1 MEGMLTSIVV
11 VAAGVFVIVRICM
24 RSRAAVIK
32 SPRIGFLDFSGGEL
46 AGQLLEDK
54 AAFGSLF
61 ESNPESISTPPQC
74 DVLLLYCRIGPE
86 GTIEGSHHGLRE
98 LIRDSGAVVVV
109 IASENTGPQYVAAMK
124 KTGYGNANLVMT
136 FNRKG
141 PVFGQF
147 FYKLFGLMKKGKSM
161 PMAWVRLV
169 PQSHGREQPNCP
181 DALFVCEAGPISFR

>member
-1 MEGMLTSIVV
+1 MEGMLTSIIV
-11 VAAGVFVIVRICM
+11 VAAGVFVIVRIFM

-61 ESNPESISTPPQC
+61 ESNADSISTPPQC
-74 DVLLLYCRIGPE
+74 DVLFLYCRIGPE

-109 IASENTGPQYVAAMK
+109 IASENTGPQY
-124 KTGYGNANLVMT
+124 GEEN
-136 FNRKG
+136 
-141 PVFGQF
+141 
-147 FYKLFGLMKKGKSM
+147 
-161 PMAWVRLV
+161 WVRQC
-169 PQSHGREQPNCP
+169 QSGDDVQSQRSSLRAIFPRTLWPHEEG
-181 DALFVCEAGPISFR
+181 